1 MIFAEARLTVSQPGD
16 AFCLFSEAVHVG
28 EIGSPTPKEQ
38 PPRKLSGKRTIW
50 TFEIWKEIASRTMES
65 AEGVMLSGRKT
76 DEAPVE

>member
-1 MIFAEARLTVSQPGD
+1 MIFTGATLTVFQTGD
-16 AFCLFSEAVHVG
+16 AFCLFSEAVHMG

-50 TFEIWKEIASRTMES
+50 TSGIWKEIASGTIQS
-65 AEGVMLSGRKT
+65 AEGVMLSGKKT